1 MTLYKFLKTQKK
13 NQRKMWSILL
23 DPDKINLH
31 NFNELLENIN
41 RAKPDLLF
49 VGGSF
54 ISAKTLSD
62 LVKKL
67 KKHCKLPVILF
78 PGSPTQITHHADALL
93 LLSLISGRNAEYLIG
108 KHVEAAPILYHSGLE
123 VIPTGYLLIENGK
136 STSVEYISNTKPIPR
151 NKTDIAL
158 ATALAGEMLGMKML
172 YLEAGSGAKKPV
184 PLNMI
189 STISKH
195 SRLPLIVGGGIKTK
209 TRMVQAWGAGAD
221 LVVVG
226 TAFEKDDFFKNIT

>member
-1 MTLYKFLKTQKK
+1 MTLYKFLKKQKQ
-13 NQRKMWSILL
+13 NQRKMWAILL
-23 DPDKINLH
+23 DPDKVDLQ
-31 NFNELLENIN
+31 NFKELVEKISH
-41 RAKPDLLF
+41 AKPDLLL

-54 ISAKTLSD
+54 ISEQKLSK

-67 KKHCKLPVILF
+67 KKHCQIPVLLF
-78 PGSPTQITHHADALL
+78 PGGPTQITSHADALM

-108 KHVEAAPILYHSGLE
+108 KHVEAAPILHHSGLE
-123 VIPTGYLLIENGK
+123 IIPTGYLLIENGR

-151 NKTDIAL
+151 DKTDIAL
-158 ATALAGEMLGMKML
+158 ATALAGEMLGLKML

-184 PLNMI
+184 PLKMI
-189 STISKH
+189 SAISKH

-209 TRMVQAWGAGAD
+209 VRMLKAWAAGAD

-226 TAFEKDDFFKNIT
+226 TAFEKDNFV

>member
-1 MTLYKFLKTQKK
+1 MTLYKYLKKQKQ
-13 NQRKMWSILL
+13 NQRKMWAILL
-23 DPDKINLH
+23 DPDKVDLK
-31 NFNELLENIN
+31 NFKKYIEKIHL
-41 RAKPDLLF
+41 AKPDLLL

-54 ISAKTLSD
+54 ISEQKLSK

-67 KKHCKLPVILF
+67 KKHCKIPVMLF
-78 PGSPTQITHHADALL
+78 PGSPAQITSHADAVL

-108 KHVEAAPILYHSGLE
+108 KQVEAAPILYQSGLE
-123 VIPTGYLLIENGK
+123 IIPTGYLLIENGR

-151 NKTDIAL
+151 TKTDIAL
-158 ATALAGEMLGMKML
+158 ATALAGEMLGLKML
-172 YLEAGSGAKKPV
+172 YLEAGSGAKKTV
-184 PLNMI
+184 PLKMI

-209 TRMVQAWGAGAD
+209 ARMLKAWAAGAD

-226 TAFEKDDFFKNIT
+226 TAFENDSFKQ

>member
-1 MTLYKFLKTQKK
+1 MTLYKYLKKQKQ
-13 NQRKMWSILL
+13 NQRKMWAILL
-23 DPDKINLH
+23 DPDKVDLP
-31 NFNELLENIN
+31 NFKKLVEKIHL
-41 RAKPDLLF
+41 AKPDLLL

-54 ISAKTLSD
+54 ISEQKLLK

-67 KKHCKLPVILF
+67 KKHCQIAVLLF
-78 PGSPTQITHHADALL
+78 PGGPAQISPDADALM

-108 KHVEAAPILYHSGLE
+108 KHVEAAPILHHSGLE
-123 VIPTGYLLIENGK
+123 IIPTGYLLIENGK

-158 ATALAGEMLGMKML
+158 ATALAGEMLGLKML

-184 PLNMI
+184 PLKMI
-189 STISKH
+189 SAISKH
-195 SRLPLIVGGGIKTK
+195 SRLPLIVGGGIKTRPRVLK
-209 TRMVQAWGAGAD
+209 AWAAGAD

-226 TAFEKDDFFKNIT
+226 TAFEENVFKKT